1 MELWDMVVRMASSLA
16 LVVAMMLVLAAA
28 AKRLGGSRLPSPS
41 RGAVVQILGSGYLGP
56 RKAVSLVLVAG
67 ELLIVGTTQTD
78 IVPLGRLS
86 DAEQIKRA
94 LAGAPTGG
102 SIASEPFW
110 ARWWSTPP
118 LGPMETSRTAPSAG
132 TDGAEGHA
140 SQ

>member
-1 MELWDMVVRMASSLA
+1 MELWDMAVRMASSLA
-16 LVVAMMLVLAAA
+16 LVVAMMLALAAA
-28 AKRLGGSRLPSPS
+28 AKRLVGSRMPSSS

-56 RKAVSLVLVAG
+56 RKTVSLVSVAG

-94 LAGAPTGG
+94 LADSPNGGVAAP
-102 SIASEPFW
+102 EPFW
-110 ARWWSTPP
+110 SQWWSPP
-118 LGPMETSRTAPSAG
+118 SIGPSETSRTAPSAG

-140 SQ
+140 SR